1 MKLAAAALV
10 SAVLF
15 LFVAL
20 GGHGNAPVASQGV
33 PEAILLAGVPAPA
46 AASAGGAAAPAP
58 SSTSG
63 AAGPLLAVGRSVLA
77 MQLSQSG
84 ASPQPGPDAPLA
96 TSTNKSTPAARRQTV
111 APGPPQVITASNG
124 SGIETI
130 PAPTT
135 LISPAPPVVSTS
147 IGPATP
153 VPPATPPPA
162 PTSTVTPGPS
172 PSPTAAPFSARQRL
186 LRSILGL

>member
-20 GGHGNAPVASQGV
+20 GGHGNAPVASQGL
-33 PEAILLAGVPAPA
+33 PEAILLAGVP
-46 AASAGGAAAPAP
+46 
-58 SSTSG
+58 
-63 AAGPLLAVGRSVLA
+63 
-77 MQLSQSG
+77 
-84 ASPQPGPDAPLA
+84 
-96 TSTNKSTPAARRQTV
+96 
-111 APGPPQVITASNG
+111 ASNG